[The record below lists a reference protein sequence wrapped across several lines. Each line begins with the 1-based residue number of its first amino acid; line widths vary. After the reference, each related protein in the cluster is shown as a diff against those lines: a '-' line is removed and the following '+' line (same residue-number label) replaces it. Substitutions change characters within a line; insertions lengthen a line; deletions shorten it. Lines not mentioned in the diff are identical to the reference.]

1 MKIILYMAISVNGF
15 IARADDSTDWVT
27 QTDWG
32 ELSSLVNKIGTVIM
46 GKKTYEF
53 SEDNF
58 PYGVG
63 LNIVMTHDKSLISNS
78 PKVIFTDQSPQEVI
92 KLVKNLGCQNILI
105 IGGGKINSAFLKNN
119 LINEIYLSVHPF
131 VLDDGIKLFHDLN
144 IEKKLKLLEV
154 KQLPENLVQL
164 HYSVV

>member
-1 MKIILYMAISVNGF
+1 MAISVNGF
-15 IARADDSTDWVT
+15 IARDNDSTDWVAP
-27 QTDWG
+27 TDWR
-32 ELSSLVNKIGTVIM
+32 ELSSLVSKIGTVIM

-58 PYGVG
+58 PYGDG
-63 LNIVMTHDKSLISNS
+63 LNIVMTHDKSLVSSS
-78 PKVIFTDQSPQEVI
+78 PKLIFTDQSPQEVI
-92 KLVKNLGCQNILI
+92 KLVQNLGCQNLLI

-119 LINEIYLSVHPF
+119 LINEIYLSIHP
-131 VLDDGIKLFHDLN
+131 LILADGIKLFHDLK

-164 HYSVV
+164 HYSVI